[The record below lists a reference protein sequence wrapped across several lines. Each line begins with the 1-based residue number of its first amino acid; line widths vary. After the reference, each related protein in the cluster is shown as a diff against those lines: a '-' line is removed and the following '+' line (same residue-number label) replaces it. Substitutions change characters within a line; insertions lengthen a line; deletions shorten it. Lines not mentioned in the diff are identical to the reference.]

1 MATTSTGPQTA
12 DQDKDLTGRV
22 ALVTGGTRGIGAAI
36 CHRLAGEGAAVA
48 AGFTHNRERAD
59 ELRQSIEADGGTVSL
74 HEGNVGDWDD
84 CQRVVHDVIEE
95 HGRLDILV
103 NNAGVTVD
111 KPIWKMSKDD
121 WHNVLRVNLS
131 GSFYMSKPA
140 IEHMIERGSGRI
152 IFISSVTGEIGNVG
166 QANYAASKSGEF
178 GLTKTLAREAAL
190 ALRLAG
196 KLEKGIGLTVNCV
209 TPGLIETDMV
219 ATIPPFMV
227 AEIIEKIPAHRMG
240 QPDEIARVVSFL
252 AQDASG
258 YITGQVWGVNGGIDM

>member
-1 MATTSTGPQTA
+1 MI
-12 DQDKDLTGRV
+12 DQ
-22 ALVTGGTRGIGAAI
+22 
-36 CHRLAGEGAAVA
+36 
-48 AGFTHNRERAD
+48 
-59 ELRQSIEADGGTVSL
+59 
-74 HEGNVGDWDD
+74 
-84 CQRVVHDVIEE
+84 

-111 KPIWKMSKDD
+111 KPVWKLSKDD
-121 WHNVLRVNLS
+121 WHKVLRVNLS

-152 IFISSVTGEIGNVG
+152 IFISSVTGEIGNIG

-178 GLTKTLAREAAL
+178 GLAKTLAREAAL

-196 KLEKGIGLTVNCV
+196 KLENGIGVTVNCI

-227 AEIIEKIPAHRMG
+227 AEFLEKIPMHRMG

-252 AQDASG
+252 ARTPPATSPGRSGAS
-258 YITGQVWGVNGGIDM
+258 TAESTCDRRAADRHVAAARRSRRPAARRGGRRASSACGA